1 MTFISTANQ
10 ILHLE
15 FQTQP
20 ISKPP
25 IPFRMLDYKVR
36 LRRQY
41 ECPIVQVV
49 VFLQETSNEIA
60 FTEEYRDSTT
70 THRYQV
76 IRLWEQEPAWFL
88 ENLALLPFAPLTR
101 SDSPQGLL
109 AQVAQKV
116 ATIEDRQ
123 QRANLASCT
132 GLLAGLRFDKSLI
145 RQLLR
150 EEVMRESVIYQDILQ
165 KGQQQ
170 GRQQGQQQ
178 EALSFCQKLL
188 ARRFGELDSTVW
200 EGVQQLSV
208 EQLEALGSALF
219 EMNQVADLITWLE
232 RQKQN

>member
-1 MTFISTANQ
+1 
-10 ILHLE
+10 
-15 FQTQP
+15 
-20 ISKPP
+20 
-25 IPFRMLDYKVR
+25 
-36 LRRQY
+36 
-41 ECPIVQVV
+41 
-49 VFLQETSNEIA
+49 
-60 FTEEYRDSTT
+60 
-70 THRYQV
+70 
-76 IRLWEQEPAWFL
+76 
-88 ENLALLPFAPLTR
+88 LLPFAPLTR

-165 KGQQQ
+165 Q
-170 GRQQGQQQ
+170 GRQQEILSVVMRLLNQRLGHLNSSLSERIQDLSTEQLEALVEALFNITQIADLVAWLEQQ

-200 EGVQQLSV
+200 ERVQQLSV
-208 EQLEALGSALF
+208 EQLEALGRALF
-219 EMNQVADLITWLE
+219 ELNQVADLITWLE
-232 RQKQN
+232 RQEQN